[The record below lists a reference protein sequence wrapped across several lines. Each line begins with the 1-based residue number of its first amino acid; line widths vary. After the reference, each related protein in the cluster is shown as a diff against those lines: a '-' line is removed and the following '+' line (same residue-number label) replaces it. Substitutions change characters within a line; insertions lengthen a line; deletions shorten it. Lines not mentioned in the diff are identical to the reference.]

1 MFFTSPD
8 GFRLSPNTQ
17 EQTVLRI
24 GDNENSDPNKIENI
38 KKDLTTQYQVPEGAI
53 KVHSSNLIE
62 VNLPNDFANEKLNS
76 IATDLISK
84 YNVRV
89 IESRLIDTA
98 TIITLK
104 FALISISVALIVMTI
119 FVLF

>member
-24 GDNENSDPNKIENI
+24 GDNENNDPNKIENI

-53 KVHSSNLIE
+53 KIHSSNLIE

>member
-1 MFFTSPD
+1 MFFTSPN

-24 GDNENSDPNKIENI
+24 GDNENNDPNKIENI

-53 KVHSSNLIE
+53 KIHSPNLIE